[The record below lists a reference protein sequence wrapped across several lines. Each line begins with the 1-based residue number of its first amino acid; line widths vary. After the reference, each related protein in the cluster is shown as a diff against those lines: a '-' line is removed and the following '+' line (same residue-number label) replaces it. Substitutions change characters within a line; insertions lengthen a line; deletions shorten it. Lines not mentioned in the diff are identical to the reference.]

1 MSHAHSRAGDYTKTC
16 IPGGENHRAIWGSNL
31 PPWEN
36 FKESN
41 TCIRDLKEEQK
52 WSKDLRLIINLWP
65 RDPPMATIP
74 EEIIIMS
81 QSA

>member
-1 MSHAHSRAGDYTKTC
+1 MHIQGQEITQRLAYQEVKITGPSGD
-16 IPGGENHRAIWGSNL
+16 

-41 TCIRDLKEEQK
+41 TCIRDLKEKQK